1 MLAYALTGKEISRT
15 GNAKPREI
23 VPYDTYYCADD
34 FIAVGINDE
43 SMWPDFCDALEMPE
57 LKDDPLYATNDLRC
71 SNFEGF
77 TKLMQ
82 GVFKEKTAAWLLERF
97 SQFNIPAS
105 VIVDPVDDMTNPQ
118 MLARDMIIDIDDPNV
133 CLLYTSCPKSGI
145 NAMFREYFIPSAN

>member
-1 MLAYALTGKEISRT
+1 MFATIEDAVLAYALTGKEISRT

-71 SNFEGF
+71 SNFAEF

-82 GVFKEKTAAWLLERF
+82 SVFREKTADWLLERF
-97 SQFNIPAS
+97 WQFNIPAS

-118 MLARDMIIDIDDPNV
+118 MLARNMIIDIDE
-133 CLLYTSCPKSGI
+133 CE
-145 NAMFREYFIPSAN
+145 RSAGEKARA